1 MPLLADLPAG
11 SAHERHRHGAAH
23 GTDLFSVCRLAVGTD
38 DALAAGKVLL
48 ELLVFFD
55 TVKFCFA
62 LYFLLLT
69 GSLFIPFLF
78 VFFFLFFSC
87 CI

>member
-1 MPLLADLPAG
+1 MPLLTELPAG
-11 SAHERHRHGAAH
+11 STNKRHRHCTAYGA
-23 GTDLFSVCRLAVGTD
+23 DLLGVCGLAVGTND
-38 DALAAGKVLL
+38 TLAAGEILL

-78 VFFFLFFSC
+78 VFFFLLQY
-87 CI
+87 IYG